1 MNKVAYYLI
10 LFVGVVTCLQFIPHA
25 FLGYPAVLDHI
36 AKGEIREPAAQG
48 MQMIWLYSSI
58 MMLLSG
64 VWMLFLAKPVKMG
77 DHSAR
82 LQGLFLA
89 LGLIGFGMGCSY
101 IAQTLI
107 NHLFFFTVEGILL
120 LLAVTVFFNTNRKK

>member
-10 LFVGVVTCLQFIPHA
+10 LFVGVITCLQFIPHA
-25 FLGYPAVLDHI
+25 FLGYPAVLEHV
-36 AKGEIREPAAQG
+36 AKGEIQPIAAPG

-64 VWMLFLAKPVKMG
+64 VWMLFLAQPVKMG
-77 DHSAR
+77 DHRAR

-89 LGLIGFGMGCSY
+89 LGLIAFGMGCSY
-101 IAQTLI
+101 ITQDLF
-107 NHLFFFTVEGILL
+107 NHLFFFTIEGILL
-120 LLAVTVFFNTNRKK
+120 LIAVTVFFSTRR